1 MIIKRK
7 IERKGKKMKR
17 KSENTKNVEKEISE
31 GK

>member
-7 IERKGKKMKR
+7 IERNGKKMKR
-17 KSENTKNVEKEISE
+17 KSENAKNEEKEISE